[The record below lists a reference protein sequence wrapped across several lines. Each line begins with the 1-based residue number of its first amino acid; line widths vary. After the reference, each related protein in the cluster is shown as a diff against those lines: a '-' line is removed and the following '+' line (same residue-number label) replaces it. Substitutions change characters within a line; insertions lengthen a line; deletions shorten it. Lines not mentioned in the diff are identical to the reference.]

1 MKGQKQSRVDN
12 LEKRMAAVTNVLQQ
26 LINEIENTKIMAL
39 GVHQTI
45 KEMPD
50 YDEAIEKLK
59 KQVLNR
65 DFHLLYYCKTDND
78 VLSFEKFYFQEIT
91 SMRQNI

>member
-12 LEKRMAAVTNVLQQ
+12 LERRMAAMTNVMQQ
-26 LINEIENTKIMAL
+26 LINEIQNTKTMAL
-39 GVHQTI
+39 GVYQTI

-59 KQVLNR
+59 TKNEEMQQMSEGKAGLEIP
-65 DFHLLYYCKTDND
+65 DE
-78 VLSFEKFYFQEIT
+78 EKE
-91 SMRQNI
+91 NV

>member
-26 LINEIENTKIMAL
+26 LINELNNVKTISMGTL
-39 GVHQTI
+39 QTI

-50 YDEAIEKLK
+50 YEEAIEKLK
-59 KQVLNR
+59 KKNEEMQQVSEGEAKL
-65 DFHLLYYCKTDND
+65 
-78 VLSFEKFYFQEIT
+78 EIPDD
-91 SMRQNI
+91 QKEDLQKV

>member
-26 LINEIENTKIMAL
+26 LINELNNVKTISIGTL
-39 GVHQTI
+39 QTI

-59 KQVLNR
+59 KKNEEMQQVSEGEARL
-65 DFHLLYYCKTDND
+65 
-78 VLSFEKFYFQEIT
+78 EIPDD
-91 SMRQNI
+91 QKEDLQKV

>member
-26 LINEIENTKIMAL
+26 LINELNNVKTISMGTL
-39 GVHQTI
+39 QTI

-59 KQVLNR
+59 KKNEEMQQVSEGETKL
-65 DFHLLYYCKTDND
+65 
-78 VLSFEKFYFQEIT
+78 EIPDD
-91 SMRQNI
+91 

>member
-12 LEKRMAAVTNVLQQ
+12 LEKRMASVTNVLQQ
-26 LINEIENTKIMAL
+26 LINELNNIKTISMGTLQA
-39 GVHQTI
+39 I

-59 KQVLNR
+59 KKNEEMQQVSEGEAKL
-65 DFHLLYYCKTDND
+65 
-78 VLSFEKFYFQEIT
+78 EIPD
-91 SMRQNI
+91 

>member
-12 LEKRMAAVTNVLQQ
+12 LEKRMATVTNVLQQ
-26 LINEIENTKIMAL
+26 LINELNNVKTISMGTL
-39 GVHQTI
+39 QTI

-59 KQVLNR
+59 KKNEEMQQVSEGEAKL
-65 DFHLLYYCKTDND
+65 
-78 VLSFEKFYFQEIT
+78 EIPDD
-91 SMRQNI
+91 QKEDLQKV

>member
-26 LINEIENTKIMAL
+26 LINELNNVKTISIGTL
-39 GVHQTI
+39 QTI

-59 KQVLNR
+59 NKNEEMQQVSEGKARLEIP
-65 DFHLLYYCKTDND
+65 DE
-78 VLSFEKFYFQEIT
+78 EKEDLQKV
-91 SMRQNI
+91 

>member
-26 LINEIENTKIMAL
+26 LIDELQHIRTLAVGSL
-39 GVHQTI
+39 QTI
-45 KEMPD
+45 KEMPG

-59 KQVLNR
+59 NKNEEMQQVPEREAGLEIP
-65 DFHLLYYCKTDND
+65 DDQ
-78 VLSFEKFYFQEIT
+78 EKDMQKK
-91 SMRQNI
+91 

>member
-12 LEKRMAAVTNVLQQ
+12 LEKRIAAVTNVLQQ
-26 LINEIENTKIMAL
+26 LINELNNVKTISMGTL
-39 GVHQTI
+39 QTI

-59 KQVLNR
+59 KKNEEMQQVSEGETKL
-65 DFHLLYYCKTDND
+65 
-78 VLSFEKFYFQEIT
+78 EIPDD
-91 SMRQNI
+91 